1 MAESQPGGCRR
12 IDIESLQHMRDQ
24 APRTKSGEA
33 EEEIVDTRDGEI
45 TVRKQPAFNHPIGM
59 AAVPNRGDSQSQHS
73 DRKVKDD
80 KMAFKPIFGLP
91 AVENHLKASESKCY
105 QKNSQTID
113 PKPAVFPGIFH
124 FPCELRRVRNNPLRQ
139 KQRDN
144 PDRDVDKEDPAP
156 TPVVSDP
163 SAERRSDDRSRNDG
177 HAVERER
184 RRPLLRRECV
194 HKDGLLHRS
203 EPASSDTLQD
213 AKKDEQA

>member
-1 MAESQPGGCRR
+1 MAP
-12 IDIESLQHMRDQ
+12 
-24 APRTKSGEA
+24 
-33 EEEIVDTRDGEI
+33 
-45 TVRKQPAFNHPIGM
+45 F
-59 AAVPNRGDSQSQHS
+59 PNRCDDQSQHS
-73 DRKVKDD
+73 DRKEKDD
-80 KMAFKPIFGLP
+80 KIAFKPIFGLP

-163 SAERRSDDRSRNDG
+163 SAERRSDDRSRDDG
-177 HAVERER
+177 HAVERES
-184 RRPLLRRECV
+184 RRPLLRREFVPKNGLV
-194 HKDGLLHRS
+194 HRGYPPPSH
-203 EPASSDTLQD
+203 TLQN
-213 AKKDEQA
+213 QH